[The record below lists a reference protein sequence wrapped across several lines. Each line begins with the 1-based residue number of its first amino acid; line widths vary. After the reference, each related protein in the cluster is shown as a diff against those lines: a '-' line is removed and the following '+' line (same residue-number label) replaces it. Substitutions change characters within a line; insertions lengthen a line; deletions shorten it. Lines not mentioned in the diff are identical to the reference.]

1 MLQSLKGLSY
11 ATTLTCV
18 LVALASVAFIAEP
31 ASAHAKLLG
40 TAPGDG
46 ATVTDPLAA
55 VILEFNQT
63 VSAPHLTV
71 ARPDGKPLAVGAPQ
85 AQDRKVIQPLPSLT
99 QQGVYTV
106 TYRVIS
112 TDKDPVSGQF
122 TFTYNGPIQQAQPA
136 PPPAMT
142 QATPSGEATSA
153 IADDNQPA
161 GAEPTNQTRTGGL
174 IWLITAV
181 VLLGMIGAAW
191 YALTRK
197 RTTDP

>member
-1 MLQSLKGLSY
+1 MQRRLLV
-11 ATTLTCV
+11 V
-18 LVALASVAFIAEP
+18 LVTLASVMFVAGP

-63 VSAPHLTV
+63 VGAPQLTV
-71 ARPDGKPLAVGAPQ
+71 AGPDGQPLAVGPPQ
-85 AQDRKVIQPLPSLT
+85 AQDRKVIQPLPPLT
-99 QQGVYTV
+99 QQGVYSV

-122 TFTYNGPIQQAQPA
+122 AFTYNGPVQQAQPA

-142 QATPSGEATSA
+142 QATPSGETTSA
-153 IADDNQPA
+153 IVDDNQPA
-161 GAEPTNQTRTGGL
+161 DAEPTKQTRTGWL

-181 VLLGMIGAAW
+181 VLLGVIGAAW

-197 RTTDP
+197 RTTGP